1 MSLFTYLDEFP
12 TLETERLRLR
22 ELSDDDVPAA
32 FLLFSDPESMR
43 FIGKP
48 PHTTHDETLAFIR
61 RNQLL
66 FPAEEGIG
74 WAICPRKSDE
84 FIGYVAHWR
93 LMKQHLRSEIGYQLL
108 QARWGKGLMTEAL
121 RAVLRFGFVQMGLN
135 SVEAQIDPA
144 NTRSRKTLERL
155 GFVQDGLLR
164 ESFFFGGEY
173 TDTAV
178 FTLLEREYAPHTF
191 GAPPPEAEEP

>member
-108 QARWGKGLMTEAL
+108 QARWGKGLMTEA
-121 RAVLRFGFVQMGLN
+121 
-135 SVEAQIDPA
+135 QIDPA